1 MFKRNLLVLG
11 NGLGFGVG
19 ITVEAPGTGARVTCG
34 AGVVQ
39 SGLSQQGFMGSR
51 TIVQYTGRPG

>member
-1 MFKRNLLVLG
+1 MNLLVLG